1 MDTYKIYNYTPERLF
16 KLLSNK
22 HTSLQSIEEKNHFKY
37 FKEYFS
43 KDGINVRK
51 IIVEEKYI
59 SKDYYSDFSSYYAI
73 CFKDYSKYTK
83 RLHFFSSNITKS
95 KLKQIILNKEQNEEF
110 ENNYLGYIVVKPI
123 PFTTIGIT
131 VLANYPV
138 NSVSKPRV
146 FFGTRDYPVNLFG
159 YKLTV
164 NSLAFQEQD
173 GVLSACA
180 TTAIWSTL
188 HKACSIDFQIQ
199 SKTPNEI
206 TKEASLV
213 PSDGGRLFPNK
224 GLSIIQMCKALTS
237 PALVVEL
244 RHPQKPEKA
253 LKNLYLKQ
261 LIFAYSPIGIPIIL
275 GIKVPN
281 RNIYS
286 YHAVAVTGY
295 KQKELIPAHPKSE
308 ITWLANSIEK
318 IYIHDDQWG
327 PFARVEF
334 MGGNHLITNW
344 TRFHPEKLPG
354 FTIAVII
361 PVFPKIRLSYDD
373 VEAITIVLNRL
384 LDKAF
389 ASIIRFDFSWEIK
402 VNYGINFKSELKKSN
417 LSDTEKEELLYK
429 SLPRY
434 VWISSCSIGK
444 SKIFD
449 FLFDATDLAKSMF
462 ASDIVSYNKKAAKYF
477 KKFLKINMDYY
488 TMFRHPNRRKFYEF
502 LINNL

>member
-1 MDTYKIYNYTPERLF
+1 MFLF
-16 KLLSNK
+16 IGFG
-22 HTSLQSIEEKNHFKY
+22 SLGN
-37 FKEYFS
+37 
-43 KDGINVRK
+43 
-51 IIVEEKYI
+51 
-59 SKDYYSDFSSYYAI
+59 SS
-73 CFKDYSKYTK
+73 F
-83 RLHFFSSNITKS
+83 
-95 KLKQIILNKEQNEEF
+95 
-110 ENNYLGYIVVKPI
+110 
-123 PFTTIGIT
+123 
-131 VLANYPV
+131 
-138 NSVSKPRV
+138 
-146 FFGTRDYPVNLFG
+146 
-159 YKLTV
+159 
-164 NSLAFQEQD
+164 
-173 GVLSACA
+173 
-180 TTAIWSTL
+180 
-188 HKACSIDFQIQ
+188 
-199 SKTPNEI
+199 
-206 TKEASLV
+206 
-213 PSDGGRLFPNK
+213 
-224 GLSIIQMCKALTS
+224 
-237 PALVVEL
+237 
-244 RHPQKPEKA
+244 
-253 LKNLYLKQ
+253 
-261 LIFAYSPIGIPIIL
+261 GIPIIL

-402 VNYGINFKSELKKSN
+402 VDYGINFKSEIKESN

-444 SKIFD
+444 IKIFD

-477 KKFLKINMDYY
+477 KIFLKINMDYY

-502 LINNL
+502 